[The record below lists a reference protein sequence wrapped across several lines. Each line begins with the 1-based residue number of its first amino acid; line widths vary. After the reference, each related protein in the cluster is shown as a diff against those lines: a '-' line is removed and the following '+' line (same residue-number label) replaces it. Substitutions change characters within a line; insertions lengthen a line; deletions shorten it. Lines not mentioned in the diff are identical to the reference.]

1 MEPKLNR
8 EVNKTYDTK
17 INPTFEE
24 RESWK
29 TMMDHLYS
37 DITLLYEREKL
48 LIRSEM
54 NDKVNEVI
62 KAVGSLA
69 VGGGMLVIG
78 AFAIAATAIIVLD
91 IFMPLWASALIVSA
105 GLLIVGFVMVK
116 GAQKKLAADRLKPRH
131 SIETVGEIK
140 TTFKERYNEFK
151 QHH

>member
-17 INPTFEE
+17 INPTFDE

-54 NDKVNEVI
+54 NDKVNEVK

>member
-37 DITLLYEREKL
+37 DITVLYEREKL

-54 NDKVNEVI
+54 NDKVNEVK